1 MFAGYNLQIRMTL
14 VSEPSDKL
22 YYNP

>member
-1 MFAGYNLQIRMTL
+1 MTL